1 MDQGSSFW
9 VELPVAEDPA
19 GRSERPHARPDQ
31 VQEQQP
37 DQGQEV
43 GPVLTVL
50 YIEDNPANLKL
61 VEHVL
66 RRRPAVKL
74 ISAMRPMLGLD
85 LAREHHPDLILLDL
99 GLPDMP
105 GEEVLRRLR
114 AGSKTADVP
123 VVIFSSADTSP
134 GLCTR
139 LLERGVRTFLTK
151 PLEVKALLGLLDTIA
166 AERQHAESPPVSS

>member
-1 MDQGSSFW
+1 MDQASTFW
-9 VELPVAEDPA
+9 VELAVAEDPT
-19 GRSERPHARPDQ
+19 GRSERAQARPDQ
-31 VQEQQP
+31 AHEQQQ
-37 DQGQEV
+37 DQV

-61 VEHVL
+61 VERVL
-66 RRRPAVKL
+66 SRRPAVKM
-74 ISAMRPMLGLD
+74 ISAMGPLLGLD

-99 GLPDMP
+99 SLPDMP

-123 VVIFSSADTSP
+123 VVILSSADTSP
-134 GLCTR
+134 ELCTR

-151 PLEVKALLGLLDTIA
+151 PLEVKELLGLLDTIA
-166 AERQHAESPPVSS
+166 AERQPAESPPASS